1 MKLKMESVITILGRE
16 IPLYG
21 IFFYLGIAVAVALA
35 FILRKRDGI
44 DAFDVAG
51 VGVYIMIGGV
61 LGAKLLF
68 LAVSAGQIIRENIPL
83 VAVIKGGFV
92 FYGGMLGGALGL
104 AVYYKQFRMEMGRL
118 ADLCTTVLPLG
129 HAFGRVGCFFAG
141 CCYGIPW
148 KYGHVYHSTVGV
160 TPLEVPLLPI
170 QLIESALLIVLFAVQ
185 LYIYLKHKKMW
196 RNTVTYVGTYPVIRF
211 VLEFFRGDTE
221 RGIFLGLST
230 SQWTS
235 LAILAVLCV
244 ILFCTR
250 RKKHLI

>member
-1 MKLKMESVITILGRE
+1 M
-16 IPLYG
+16 
-21 IFFYLGIAVAVALA
+21 
-35 FILRKRDGI
+35 
-44 DAFDVAG
+44 
-51 VGVYIMIGGV
+51 
-61 LGAKLLF
+61 
-68 LAVSAGQIIRENIPL
+68 
-83 VAVIKGGFV
+83 
-92 FYGGMLGGALGL
+92 
-104 AVYYKQFRMEMGRL
+104 
-118 ADLCTTVLPLG
+118 
-129 HAFGRVGCFFAG
+129 
-141 CCYGIPW
+141 
-148 KYGHVYHSTVGV
+148 YHSTVGV